1 MEKRNILPV
10 KSDVIFRLFFAD
22 ERNVEFLI
30 SFLKSA
36 LDLPEDDYGEIE
48 IADPHLLRE
57 YPADKLGIID
67 VKLKTKS
74 RKIIHIEIQLAVTP
88 ELKNRI
94 VFYDAKLVT
103 EQIGSGDDYA
113 AVKRVIGIVITD
125 EKLIAA
131 SPRYHHRFTLYDR
144 DASVEFTD
152 LLEIHT
158 LELPKLPHDA
168 DGTVLDL
175 WARFIA
181 AETEEELNMIAEKN
195 QTIGR
200 AVVKLRELSAD
211 EKARDLYERREKER
225 RDTAMF
231 LRDAERRGEMR
242 GGKNK
247 AYDIAKKLFAMN
259 IPLDQIIAATGL
271 TREEAESLHQ

>member
-1 MEKRNILPV
+1 MDKQNILPV

-22 ERNVEFLI
+22 ERNVEFLV

-36 LDLPEDDYGEIE
+36 LDLPDDDYNEIE

-94 VFYDAKLVT
+94 VFYDAKLIT
-103 EQIGSGDDYA
+103 EQIGNGDDYA
-113 AVKRVIGIVITD
+113 AVKRVISIVVTD
-125 EKLIAA
+125 EELIAA

-144 DASVEFTD
+144 DAGVAFTD
-152 LLEIHT
+152 LFEVHT

-168 DGTVLDL
+168 DGTLLYD

-181 AETEEELNMIAEKN
+181 AETEEELSMLSERN

-211 EKARDLYERREKER
+211 ERARDLYERREKAR
-225 RDTAMF
+225 RDNAMF
-231 LRDAERRGEMR
+231 MRDAERRGVERTQFEIARKLINR
-242 GGKNK
+242 GRPI
-247 AYDIAKKLFAMN
+247 DE
-259 IPLDQIIAATGL
+259 IIEDTGL
-271 TREEAESLHQ
+271 TREEIEGLHQ

>member
-1 MEKRNILPV
+1 MDNKNILPV

-22 ERNVEFLI
+22 ERNVEFLV

-36 LDLPEDDYGEIE
+36 IDLPEDDYGEIE
-48 IADPHLLRE
+48 IVDPHLLRE

-74 RKIIHIEIQLAVTP
+74 RKIVHIEIQLAVTP

-113 AVKRVIGIVITD
+113 AVKRVISIVVTD
-125 EKLIAA
+125 EELIAA
-131 SPRYHHRFTLYDR
+131 SPHYHHRFTLYDR
-144 DASVEFTD
+144 DAGVEFTD
-152 LLEIHT
+152 LLEVHS
-158 LELPKLPHDA
+158 LELPKLPRDA
-168 DGTVLDL
+168 DGTPLYD

-181 AETEEELNMIAEKN
+181 AETEEELDMLAERN
-195 QTIGR
+195 QTISR

-211 EKARDLYERREKER
+211 ELARDLYERREKQR
-225 RDTAMF
+225 RDENM
-231 LRDAERRGEMR
+231 RERWAVKQREFEFAKSLMR
-242 GGKNK
+242 VGDPIDK
-247 AYDIAKKLFAMN
+247 
-259 IPLDQIIAATGL
+259 IIDVTGL
-271 TREEAESLHQ
+271 TRDEIEGLRAEI